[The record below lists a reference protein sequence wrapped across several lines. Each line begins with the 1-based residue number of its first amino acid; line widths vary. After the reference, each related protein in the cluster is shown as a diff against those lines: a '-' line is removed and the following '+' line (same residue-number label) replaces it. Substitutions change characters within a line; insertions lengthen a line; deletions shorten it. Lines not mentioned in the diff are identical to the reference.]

1 MKKYYFTLLLILS
14 SLEANAQWG
23 YWWKETFMELI
34 PDSSSHYNFVM
45 AMDDESLKTLN
56 DLLAGKRITE
66 DKALFKYEDNKFFAL
81 KDYVLPDGNFYTSEI
96 YKKTDIYQKEKR
108 TVYILPRI
116 ILFLAN
122 VSKIDDIIEKLGGD
136 VTLEGVQ
143 DDRVTLLCQVKTSK
157 EVLEKFL
164 ILNDLYLSG
173 NYGITYY
180 NPHDLGL
187 TIHPNDLPA
196 TYDLEA
202 FDENGMR
209 LIYEKDWANEDYIV
223 IWEFEGPDWSYEATD
238 EGLAIINPTMKQSSW
253 VVETSITGAKLSLEE
268 GHDYI
273 VRLTIKVPSEGIYG
287 MLFGGWEYSQI
298 SEIVV
303 PAKDDFQVFD
313 VYFPNFI
320 GNTWR
325 DGYVT
330 LGSGKVVGTT
340 VLKKV
345 QVYEK
350 EKGVESNI
358 KTVESYPDK
367 MVRYYLDGRRLSSPT
382 KGINIIRRG
391 DGTTRKVIVK

>member
-1 MKKYYFTLLLILS
+1 MRKCFLVSFLLLS
-14 SLEANAQWG
+14 CMKASAQWG

-34 PDSSSHYNFVM
+34 PDTSSHYNFVM

-81 KDYVLPDGNFYTSEI
+81 KDYVLPDGNFFTSEI

-122 VSKIDDIIEKLGGD
+122 VSKIDDIMEKLGGD
-136 VTLEGVQ
+136 VTLETVQ

-173 NYGITYY
+173 NYGIAYY

-187 TIHPNDLPA
+187 TIHPNNLPA
-196 TYDLEA
+196 TYELDD

-209 LIYEKDWANEDYIV
+209 LIFEKDWANEDYIV
-223 IWEFEGPDWSYEATD
+223 IWEFVKPDWSYEATD

-313 VYFPNFI
+313 VYFPNFS

-350 EKGVESNI
+350 QKGGTVAI
-358 KTVESYPDK
+358 KPVKPVKADGAIYNLAGQKVCSSY
-367 MVRYYLDGRRLSSPT
+367 
-382 KGINIIRRG
+382 KGI
-391 DGTTRKVIVK
+391 VIKNGKKYNNK

>member
-1 MKKYYFTLLLILS
+1 MRKCFLVSFLILS
-14 SLEANAQWG
+14 CLKASAQWG

-34 PDSSSHYNFVM
+34 PDTSSHYNFVM

-81 KDYVLPDGNFYTSEI
+81 KDYVLPDGNFFTSEI

-122 VSKIDDIIEKLGGD
+122 VSKIDDIMEQLGGD
-136 VTLEGVQ
+136 VTLETIQ
-143 DDRVTLLCQVKTSK
+143 DDRVTLLCQFNTSK

-173 NYGITYY
+173 NYGIAYY

-187 TIHPNDLPA
+187 SIHPNNLPA
-196 TYDLEA
+196 TYELDD

-209 LIYEKDWANEDYIV
+209 LIFEKDWANEDYIV
-223 IWEFEGPDWSYEATD
+223 IWEFEKPDWSYEATD

-325 DGYVT
+325 DGYIT
-330 LGSGKVVGTT
+330 LRSGKMVGTT

-350 EKGVESNI
+350 QKGGTAAI
-358 KTVESYPDK
+358 KPIKPVKADGAIYNLAGQKVCSSY
-367 MVRYYLDGRRLSSPT
+367 
-382 KGINIIRRG
+382 KGI
-391 DGTTRKVIVK
+391 VIKNGKKYNNK

>member
-1 MKKYYFTLLLILS
+1 MRKCFLVSFLILS
-14 SLEANAQWG
+14 CLKASAQWG

-34 PDSSSHYNFVM
+34 PDTSSHYNFVM

-81 KDYVLPDGNFYTSEI
+81 KDYVLPDGNFFTSEI

-122 VSKIDDIIEKLGGD
+122 VSKIDDIMEKLGGD
-136 VTLEGVQ
+136 VTLETIQ

-173 NYGITYY
+173 NYGIAYY

-187 TIHPNDLPA
+187 SIHPNNLPA
-196 TYDLEA
+196 TYELDD

-209 LIYEKDWANEDYIV
+209 LIFEKDWANEDYIV
-223 IWEFEGPDWSYEATD
+223 IWEFEKPDWSYEATD

-325 DGYVT
+325 DGYIT
-330 LGSGKVVGTT
+330 LRSGKMVGTT

-350 EKGVESNI
+350 QKGGTAAI
-358 KTVESYPDK
+358 KPIKPVKADGAIYNLAGQKVCSSY
-367 MVRYYLDGRRLSSPT
+367 
-382 KGINIIRRG
+382 KGI
-391 DGTTRKVIVK
+391 VIKNGKKYNNK

>member
-1 MKKYYFTLLLILS
+1 MRKCFLVSFLILS
-14 SLEANAQWG
+14 CLKASAQWG

-34 PDSSSHYNFVM
+34 PDTSSHYNFVM

-81 KDYVLPDGNFYTSEI
+81 KDYVLPDGNFFTSEI

-122 VSKIDDIIEKLGGD
+122 VSKIDDIMEKLGGT
-136 VTLEGVQ
+136 VTLETVL

-173 NYGITYY
+173 NYGIAYY

-187 TIHPNDLPA
+187 SIHPNNLPA
-196 TYDLEA
+196 TYELDD

-209 LIYEKDWANEDYIV
+209 LIFEKDWANEDYIV
-223 IWEFEGPDWSYEATD
+223 FWEFEKPDWSYEATD

-253 VVETSITGAKLSLEE
+253 GVETSITGAKLSLEE

-325 DGYVT
+325 DGYIT
-330 LGSGKVVGTT
+330 LRSGKMVGTT

-350 EKGVESNI
+350 QKGGTAAI
-358 KTVESYPDK
+358 KPIKPVKADGAIYNLAGQKVCSSY
-367 MVRYYLDGRRLSSPT
+367 
-382 KGINIIRRG
+382 KGI
-391 DGTTRKVIVK
+391 VIKNGKKYNNK

>member
-1 MKKYYFTLLLILS
+1 MKKYLLVSFLILS
-14 SLEANAQWG
+14 CLKASAQWG

-81 KDYVLPDGNFYTSEI
+81 KDYVLPDGNYFTSEI

-187 TIHPNDLPA
+187 TVHPNDLPA
-196 TYDLEA
+196 TYDLDA

-209 LIYEKDWANEDYIV
+209 LIFEKDWANEDYIV
-223 IWEFEGPDWSYEATD
+223 IWEFEKPDWSYEATD

-273 VRLTIKVPSEGIYG
+273 VRLTIKVPSDGIYG

-325 DGYVT
+325 DGYIT
-330 LGSGKVVGTT
+330 LRSGKMVGTT

-350 EKGVESNI
+350 QKGGTAAI
-358 KTVESYPDK
+358 KPVKPVKADDALYNLAGQKVSTSY
-367 MVRYYLDGRRLSSPT
+367 
-382 KGINIIRRG
+382 KGI
-391 DGTTRKVIVK
+391 VIKNGKKYNNK

>member
-1 MKKYYFTLLLILS
+1 LKAS
-14 SLEANAQWG
+14 AQWG

-34 PDSSSHYNFVM
+34 PDTSSHYNFVM

-81 KDYVLPDGNFYTSEI
+81 KDYVLPDGNFFTSEI

-122 VSKIDDIIEKLGGD
+122 VSKIDDIMEKLGGN
-136 VTLEGVQ
+136 VTLETVQ

-173 NYGITYY
+173 NYGIAYY

-187 TIHPNDLPA
+187 SIHPNNLPA
-196 TYDLEA
+196 TYELDD

-209 LIYEKDWANEDYIV
+209 LIFEKDWANEDYIV
-223 IWEFEGPDWSYEATD
+223 FWDGEKPDWSYEATD

-253 VVETSITGAKLSLEE
+253 GVETSITGAKLSLEE

-325 DGYVT
+325 DGYIT
-330 LGSGKVVGTT
+330 LRSGKVVGTT

-350 EKGVESNI
+350 QKGGTAAI
-358 KTVESYPDK
+358 KPVKPAKADGAIYNLAGQKVSSSY
-367 MVRYYLDGRRLSSPT
+367 
-382 KGINIIRRG
+382 KGI
-391 DGTTRKVIVK
+391 VIKNGKKYNNK

>member
-1 MKKYYFTLLLILS
+1 MKKLIISLLLILS

-23 YWWKETFMELI
+23 YWWKDIFMELI
-34 PDSSSHYNFVM
+34 PDSSSNYNFVK

-56 DLLAGKRITE
+56 DLLAGKRMTE
-66 DKALFKYEDNKFFAL
+66 DRSLVKYEDDKFFAL
-81 KDYVLPDGNFYTSEI
+81 KDYTLPDGNFYTSEI
-96 YKKTDIYQKEKR
+96 YKITDIYTKEKR
-108 TVYILPRI
+108 MVFILPRI

-122 VSKIDDIIEKLGGD
+122 VSKIDDIMGQLGD
-136 VTLEGVQ
+136 HVTLETVQ
-143 DDRVTLLCQVKTSK
+143 DDRITLLCQVKTSK

-173 NYGITYY
+173 NYGIAHYS
-180 NPHDLGL
+180 PHDLGL
-187 TIHPNDLPA
+187 TIHPNNLPA
-196 TYDLEA
+196 TYDLDP

-209 LIYEKDWANEDYIV
+209 LIFEKDWSNEDYIV
-223 IWEFEGPDWSYEATD
+223 FWDGEKPDWSYEATD

-325 DGYVT
+325 DGYIT
-330 LGSGKVVGTT
+330 LRSGKMVGTT

-350 EKGVESNI
+350 QKGGTAAI
-358 KTVESYPDK
+358 KPIKPVKADGAIYNLAGQKVCSSY
-367 MVRYYLDGRRLSSPT
+367 
-382 KGINIIRRG
+382 KGI
-391 DGTTRKVIVK
+391 VIKNGKKYNNK

>member
-1 MKKYYFTLLLILS
+1 MRKCFLVSFLILS
-14 SLEANAQWG
+14 CLKASAQWG

-34 PDSSSHYNFVM
+34 PDTSSHYNFVM

-81 KDYVLPDGNFYTSEI
+81 KDYVLPDGNFFTSEI

-122 VSKIDDIIEKLGGD
+122 VSKIDDIMEKLGGD
-136 VTLEGVQ
+136 VTLETVQ

-173 NYGITYY
+173 NYGIAYY

-187 TIHPNDLPA
+187 SIHPNNLPA
-196 TYDLEA
+196 TYELDD

-209 LIYEKDWANEDYIV
+209 LIFEKDWANEDYIV
-223 IWEFEGPDWSYEATD
+223 IWEFEKPDWSYEATD

-313 VYFPNFI
+313 VYFPNFS

-325 DGYVT
+325 DGYIT
-330 LGSGKVVGTT
+330 LRSGKMVGTT

-350 EKGVESNI
+350 QKGGTAAI
-358 KTVESYPDK
+358 KPIKPVKADGAIYNLAGQKVCSSY
-367 MVRYYLDGRRLSSPT
+367 
-382 KGINIIRRG
+382 KGI
-391 DGTTRKVIVK
+391 VIKNGKKYNNK

>member
-1 MKKYYFTLLLILS
+1 MRKCFLVSFLILS
-14 SLEANAQWG
+14 CLKASAQWG

-34 PDSSSHYNFVM
+34 PDTSSHYNFVM

-81 KDYVLPDGNFYTSEI
+81 KDYVLPDGNFFTSEI

-122 VSKIDDIIEKLGGD
+122 VSKIDDIMEKLGGD
-136 VTLEGVQ
+136 VTLETVQ

-173 NYGITYY
+173 NYGIAYY

-187 TIHPNDLPA
+187 TIHPNNLPA
-196 TYDLEA
+196 TYELDD

-209 LIYEKDWANEDYIV
+209 LIFEKDWANEDYIV
-223 IWEFEGPDWSYEATD
+223 IWEFEKPDWSYEATD

-325 DGYVT
+325 DGYIT
-330 LGSGKVVGTT
+330 LRSGKMVGTT

-350 EKGVESNI
+350 QKGGTAAI
-358 KTVESYPDK
+358 KPIKPVKADGAIYNLAGQKVSSSY
-367 MVRYYLDGRRLSSPT
+367 
-382 KGINIIRRG
+382 KGI
-391 DGTTRKVIVK
+391 VIKNGKKYNNK

>member
-1 MKKYYFTLLLILS
+1 MKKYLLVSLLLLS
-14 SLEANAQWG
+14 CMKASAQWG

-34 PDSSSHYNFVM
+34 PDTSSHYNFVM

-81 KDYVLPDGNFYTSEI
+81 KDYVLPDGNFFTSEI

-122 VSKIDDIIEKLGGD
+122 VSKIDDIMEQLGGD
-136 VTLEGVQ
+136 VTLETVQ

-173 NYGITYY
+173 NYGIAYY

-187 TIHPNDLPA
+187 SIHPNNLPA
-196 TYDLEA
+196 TYELDD

-209 LIYEKDWANEDYIV
+209 LIFEKDWANEDYIV
-223 IWEFEGPDWSYEATD
+223 IWEFEKPDWSYEATD

-325 DGYVT
+325 DGYIT
-330 LGSGKVVGTT
+330 LRSGKMVGTT

-350 EKGVESNI
+350 QKGGTAAI
-358 KTVESYPDK
+358 KPIKPVKADGAIYNLAGQKVCSSY
-367 MVRYYLDGRRLSSPT
+367 
-382 KGINIIRRG
+382 KGI
-391 DGTTRKVIVK
+391 VIKNGKKYNNK

>member
-1 MKKYYFTLLLILS
+1 MKKSLFTLLFILS

-23 YWWKETFMELI
+23 YWWKDIFMELI
-34 PDSSSHYNFVM
+34 PDSSSNYNFVK

-81 KDYVLPDGNFYTSEI
+81 KDYVLPDGNFFTSEI

-173 NYGITYY
+173 NYGIAYY

-187 TIHPNDLPA
+187 SIHPNNLPA
-196 TYDLEA
+196 TYELDD

-209 LIYEKDWANEDYIV
+209 LIFEKDWANEDYIV
-223 IWEFEGPDWSYEATD
+223 IWEFEKPDWSYEATD

-273 VRLTIKVPSEGIYG
+273 VRLTIKVPSEGVYG

-325 DGYVT
+325 DGYIT
-330 LGSGKVVGTT
+330 LRSGKMVGTT

-350 EKGVESNI
+350 QKGGTAAI
-358 KTVESYPDK
+358 KPIKPVKADGAIYNLAGQKVCSSY
-367 MVRYYLDGRRLSSPT
+367 
-382 KGINIIRRG
+382 KGI
-391 DGTTRKVIVK
+391 VIKNGKKYNNK

>member
-1 MKKYYFTLLLILS
+1 MRKCFLVSFLLLS
-14 SLEANAQWG
+14 CMKASAQWG

-34 PDSSSHYNFVM
+34 PDTSSHYNFVM

-81 KDYVLPDGNFYTSEI
+81 KDYVLPDGNFFTSEI

-122 VSKIDDIIEKLGGD
+122 VSKIDDIMEKLGGN
-136 VTLEGVQ
+136 VTLETVQ

-173 NYGITYY
+173 NYGIAYY

-187 TIHPNDLPA
+187 TIHPNNLPA
-196 TYDLEA
+196 TYELDD

-209 LIYEKDWANEDYIV
+209 LIFEKDWANEDYFV
-223 IWEFEGPDWSYEATD
+223 IWEFEKPDWSYEATD

-325 DGYVT
+325 DGYIT
-330 LGSGKVVGTT
+330 LRSGKMVGTT

-350 EKGVESNI
+350 QKGGTAAI
-358 KTVESYPDK
+358 KPIKPVKADGAIYNLAGQKVCSSY
-367 MVRYYLDGRRLSSPT
+367 
-382 KGINIIRRG
+382 KGI
-391 DGTTRKVIVK
+391 VIKNGKKYNNK

>member
-1 MKKYYFTLLLILS
+1 MRKCFLVSFLILS
-14 SLEANAQWG
+14 CLKASAQLG

-34 PDSSSHYNFVM
+34 PDTSSHYNFVM

-81 KDYVLPDGNFYTSEI
+81 KDYVLPDGNFFTSEI

-122 VSKIDDIIEKLGGD
+122 VSKIDDIMEKLGGD
-136 VTLEGVQ
+136 VTLETVQ

-173 NYGITYY
+173 NYGIAYY

-187 TIHPNDLPA
+187 SIHPNNLPA
-196 TYDLEA
+196 TYELDD

-209 LIYEKDWANEDYIV
+209 LIFEKDWANEDYIV
-223 IWEFEGPDWSYEATD
+223 IWEFEKPDWSYEATD

-325 DGYVT
+325 DGYIT
-330 LGSGKVVGTT
+330 LRSGKMVGTT

-350 EKGVESNI
+350 QKGGTAAI
-358 KTVESYPDK
+358 KPIKPVKADGAIYNLAGQKVCSSY
-367 MVRYYLDGRRLSSPT
+367 
-382 KGINIIRRG
+382 KGI
-391 DGTTRKVIVK
+391 VIKNGKKYNNK

>member
-1 MKKYYFTLLLILS
+1 MRKCFLVSFLILS
-14 SLEANAQWG
+14 CLKASAQWG

-34 PDSSSHYNFVM
+34 PDTSSHYNFVM

-81 KDYVLPDGNFYTSEI
+81 KDYVLPDGNFFTSEI

-122 VSKIDDIIEKLGGD
+122 VSKIDDIMEKLGGD
-136 VTLEGVQ
+136 VTLETVQ

-173 NYGITYY
+173 NYGIAYY

-187 TIHPNDLPA
+187 SIHPNNLPA
-196 TYDLEA
+196 TYELDD

-209 LIYEKDWANEDYIV
+209 LIFEKDWANEDYIV
-223 IWEFEGPDWSYEATD
+223 FWEFEKPDWSYEATD

-253 VVETSITGAKLSLEE
+253 GVETSITGAKLSLEE

-325 DGYVT
+325 DGYIT
-330 LGSGKVVGTT
+330 LRSGKMVGTT

-350 EKGVESNI
+350 QKGGTAAI
-358 KTVESYPDK
+358 KPIKPVKADGAIYNLAGQKVCSSY
-367 MVRYYLDGRRLSSPT
+367 
-382 KGINIIRRG
+382 KGI
-391 DGTTRKVIVK
+391 VIKNGKKYNNK

>member
-1 MKKYYFTLLLILS
+1 MRKCFLVSFLILS
-14 SLEANAQWG
+14 CLKASAQWG

-34 PDSSSHYNFVM
+34 PDTSSHYNFVM

-81 KDYVLPDGNFYTSEI
+81 KDYVLPDGNFFTSEI

-122 VSKIDDIIEKLGGD
+122 VSKIDDIMEQLGGD
-136 VTLEGVQ
+136 VTLETVQ

-173 NYGITYY
+173 NYGIAYY

-187 TIHPNDLPA
+187 SIHPNNLPA
-196 TYDLEA
+196 TYELDD

-209 LIYEKDWANEDYIV
+209 LIFEKDWANEDYIV
-223 IWEFEGPDWSYEATD
+223 FWDGEKPDWSYEATD

-325 DGYVT
+325 DGYIT
-330 LGSGKVVGTT
+330 LRSGKMVGTT

-350 EKGVESNI
+350 QKGGTAAI
-358 KTVESYPDK
+358 KPIKPVKADGAIYNLAGQKVSSSY
-367 MVRYYLDGRRLSSPT
+367 
-382 KGINIIRRG
+382 KGI
-391 DGTTRKVIVK
+391 VIKNGKKYNNK

>member
-1 MKKYYFTLLLILS
+1 MRKCFLVSFLILS
-14 SLEANAQWG
+14 CLKASAQWG

-34 PDSSSHYNFVM
+34 PDTSSHYNFVM

-81 KDYVLPDGNFYTSEI
+81 KDYVLPDGNFFTSEI

-122 VSKIDDIIEKLGGD
+122 VSKIDDIMEKLGGN
-136 VTLEGVQ
+136 VTLETVQ

-173 NYGITYY
+173 NYGIAYY

-187 TIHPNDLPA
+187 SIHPNNLPA
-196 TYDLEA
+196 TYELDD

-209 LIYEKDWANEDYIV
+209 LIFEKDWANEDYIV
-223 IWEFEGPDWSYEATD
+223 FWDGEKPDWSYEATD

-325 DGYVT
+325 DGYIT
-330 LGSGKVVGTT
+330 LRSGKMVGTT

-350 EKGVESNI
+350 QKGGTAAI
-358 KTVESYPDK
+358 KPIKPVKADGAIYNLAGQKVSTSY
-367 MVRYYLDGRRLSSPT
+367 
-382 KGINIIRRG
+382 KGI
-391 DGTTRKVIVK
+391 VIKNGKKYNNK

>member
-1 MKKYYFTLLLILS
+1 MKKYLLVSLLLLS
-14 SLEANAQWG
+14 CLKASAQWG

-81 KDYVLPDGNFYTSEI
+81 KDYMLPDGNYFTSEI

-187 TIHPNDLPA
+187 TVHPNDLPA

-202 FDENGMR
+202 FDENGTR

-253 VVETSITGAKLSLEE
+253 GVETFITGAKLSLEE

-273 VRLTIKVPSEGIYG
+273 VRLTIKVPSDGIYG

-313 VYFPNFI
+313 VFFPNFS

-350 EKGVESNI
+350 EKSDIAAI
-358 KTVESYPDK
+358 KPVKPVKSDDGLYNLAGQKVSTSY
-367 MVRYYLDGRRLSSPT
+367 
-382 KGINIIRRG
+382 KGI
-391 DGTTRKVIVK
+391 VIKNGKKYNNK

>member
-1 MKKYYFTLLLILS
+1 MRKCFLVSFLILS
-14 SLEANAQWG
+14 CLKASAQWG

-34 PDSSSHYNFVM
+34 PDTSSHYNFVM

-81 KDYVLPDGNFYTSEI
+81 KDYVLPDGNFFTSEI

-122 VSKIDDIIEKLGGD
+122 VSKIDDIMEKLGGN
-136 VTLEGVQ
+136 VTLETVQ

-173 NYGITYY
+173 NYGIAYY

-187 TIHPNDLPA
+187 SIHPNNLPA
-196 TYDLEA
+196 TYELDD

-209 LIYEKDWANEDYIV
+209 LIFEKDWANEDYIV
-223 IWEFEGPDWSYEATD
+223 IWEFEKPDWSYEATD

-253 VVETSITGAKLSLEE
+253 GVETSITGAKLSLEE

-325 DGYVT
+325 DGYIT
-330 LGSGKVVGTT
+330 LRSGKMVGTT

-350 EKGVESNI
+350 QKGGTAAI
-358 KTVESYPDK
+358 KPIKPVKADGAIYNLAGQKVSSSY
-367 MVRYYLDGRRLSSPT
+367 
-382 KGINIIRRG
+382 KGI
-391 DGTTRKVIVK
+391 VIKNGKKYNNK

>member
-1 MKKYYFTLLLILS
+1 MRKCFLVSFLILS
-14 SLEANAQWG
+14 CLKASAQWG

-34 PDSSSHYNFVM
+34 PDTSSHYNFVM

-81 KDYVLPDGNFYTSEI
+81 KDYVLPDGNFFTSEI

-122 VSKIDDIIEKLGGD
+122 VSKIDDIMEKLGGD
-136 VTLEGVQ
+136 VTLETVQ

-173 NYGITYY
+173 NYGIAYY

-187 TIHPNDLPA
+187 TIHPNNLPA
-196 TYDLEA
+196 TYELDD

-209 LIYEKDWANEDYIV
+209 LIFEKDWANEDYIV
-223 IWEFEGPDWSYEATD
+223 IWEFEKPDWSYEATD

-325 DGYVT
+325 DGYIT
-330 LGSGKVVGTT
+330 LRSGKMVGTT

-350 EKGVESNI
+350 QKGGTAAI
-358 KTVESYPDK
+358 KPIKPVKADGAIYNLAGQKVCSSY
-367 MVRYYLDGRRLSSPT
+367 
-382 KGINIIRRG
+382 KGI
-391 DGTTRKVIVK
+391 VIKNGKKYNNK

>member
-1 MKKYYFTLLLILS
+1 MKKSLFTLLLILS

-23 YWWKETFMELI
+23 YWWKDIFMELI
-34 PDSSSHYNFVM
+34 PDSSSNYNFVK

-56 DLLAGKRITE
+56 DLLAGKRMTE
-66 DKALFKYEDNKFFAL
+66 DRSLVKYEDDKFFAL
-81 KDYVLPDGNFYTSEI
+81 KDYTLPDGNFYTSEI
-96 YKKTDIYQKEKR
+96 YKITDIYTKEKR
-108 TVYILPRI
+108 TVFILPRI

-122 VSKIDDIIEKLGGD
+122 VSKIDDIMGQLGD
-136 VTLEGVQ
+136 HVTLETVQ
-143 DDRVTLLCQVKTSK
+143 DDRITLLCQVKTSK

-173 NYGITYY
+173 NYGIAHYS
-180 NPHDLGL
+180 PHDLGL
-187 TIHPNDLPA
+187 TIHPNNLPA
-196 TYDLEA
+196 TYDLDP

-209 LIYEKDWANEDYIV
+209 LIFETAWSNESYFI
-223 IWEFEGPDWSYEATD
+223 IWEFEKPDWSYEATD
-238 EGLAIINPTMKQSSW
+238 EGLAIINPYLRELSW
-253 VVETSITGAKLSLEE
+253 YIETSITGAKLSLEE

-273 VRLTIKVPSEGIYG
+273 VRLTIKVPSDGSYW

-298 SEIVV
+298 CEIVV

-325 DGYVT
+325 DGYIT
-330 LGSGKVVGTT
+330 LRSGKMVGTT

-350 EKGVESNI
+350 QKGGTAAI
-358 KTVESYPDK
+358 KPIKPVKADGAIYNLAGQKVCSSY
-367 MVRYYLDGRRLSSPT
+367 
-382 KGINIIRRG
+382 KGI
-391 DGTTRKVIVK
+391 VIKNGKKYNNK

>member
-1 MKKYYFTLLLILS
+1 MRKCFLVSFLLLS
-14 SLEANAQWG
+14 CMKASAQWG

-34 PDSSSHYNFVM
+34 PDTSSHYNFVM

-81 KDYVLPDGNFYTSEI
+81 KDYVLPDGNFFTSEI

-122 VSKIDDIIEKLGGD
+122 VSKIDDIMEKLGGD
-136 VTLEGVQ
+136 VTLETVQ

-173 NYGITYY
+173 NYGIAYY

-187 TIHPNDLPA
+187 SIHPNNLPA
-196 TYDLEA
+196 TYELDD

-209 LIYEKDWANEDYIV
+209 LIFEKDWANEDYFV
-223 IWEFEGPDWSYEATD
+223 IWEFEKPDWSYEATD

-325 DGYVT
+325 DGYIT
-330 LGSGKVVGTT
+330 LGSGKMVGTT

-350 EKGVESNI
+350 QKGGTAAI
-358 KTVESYPDK
+358 KPIKPVKADGAIYNLAGQKVCSSY
-367 MVRYYLDGRRLSSPT
+367 
-382 KGINIIRRG
+382 KGI
-391 DGTTRKVIVK
+391 VIKNGKKYNNK

>member
-1 MKKYYFTLLLILS
+1 MRKCFLVSFLILS
-14 SLEANAQWG
+14 CLKASAQWG

-34 PDSSSHYNFVM
+34 PDTSSHYNFVM

-81 KDYVLPDGNFYTSEI
+81 KDYVLPDGNFFTSEI

-122 VSKIDDIIEKLGGD
+122 VSKIDDIMEKLGGN
-136 VTLEGVQ
+136 VTLETVQ

-173 NYGITYY
+173 NYGIAYY

-187 TIHPNDLPA
+187 TIHPNNLPA
-196 TYDLEA
+196 TYELDD

-209 LIYEKDWANEDYIV
+209 LIFEKDWANEDYIV
-223 IWEFEGPDWSYEATD
+223 IWEFVKPDWSYEATD

-253 VVETSITGAKLSLEE
+253 GVETSITGAKLSLEE

-273 VRLTIKVPSEGIYG
+273 VRLTIKVPSEG
-287 MLFGGWEYSQI
+287 
-298 SEIVV
+298 
-303 PAKDDFQVFD
+303 
-313 VYFPNFI
+313 
-320 GNTWR
+320 R
-325 DGYVT
+325 
-330 LGSGKVVGTT
+330 GSGRAA
-340 VLKKV
+340 
-345 QVYEK
+345 
-350 EKGVESNI
+350 
-358 KTVESYPDK
+358 P
-367 MVRYYLDGRRLSSPT
+367 
-382 KGINIIRRG
+382 
-391 DGTTRKVIVK
+391 

>member
-1 MKKYYFTLLLILS
+1 MRKCFLVSFLILS
-14 SLEANAQWG
+14 CLKASAQWG

-81 KDYVLPDGNFYTSEI
+81 KDYVLPDGNFFTSEI

-122 VSKIDDIIEKLGGD
+122 VSKIDDIMEKLGGD
-136 VTLEGVQ
+136 VTLETIQ
-143 DDRVTLLCQVKTSK
+143 DDQVTLLCQVKTSK

-173 NYGITYY
+173 NYGIAYY

-187 TIHPNDLPA
+187 SIHPNNLPA
-196 TYDLEA
+196 TYELDD

-209 LIYEKDWANEDYIV
+209 LIFEKDWANEDYIV
-223 IWEFEGPDWSYEATD
+223 IWEFEKPDWSYEATD

-253 VVETSITGAKLSLEE
+253 GVETSITGAKLSLED

-313 VYFPNFI
+313 VYFPNFS

-325 DGYVT
+325 DGYIT
-330 LGSGKVVGTT
+330 LGSGKMVGTT

-350 EKGVESNI
+350 QKGGTAAI
-358 KTVESYPDK
+358 KPIKPVKPDGALYNLAGQKVSSSY
-367 MVRYYLDGRRLSSPT
+367 
-382 KGINIIRRG
+382 KGI
-391 DGTTRKVIVK
+391 VIKNGKKYNNK

>member
-1 MKKYYFTLLLILS
+1 LKAS
-14 SLEANAQWG
+14 AQWG

-34 PDSSSHYNFVM
+34 PDTSSHYNFVM

-81 KDYVLPDGNFYTSEI
+81 KDYVLPDGNFFTSEI

-122 VSKIDDIIEKLGGD
+122 VSKIDDIMEKLGGN
-136 VTLEGVQ
+136 VTLETVQ

-173 NYGITYY
+173 NYGIAYY

-187 TIHPNDLPA
+187 SIHPNNLPA
-196 TYDLEA
+196 TYELDD

-209 LIYEKDWANEDYIV
+209 LIFEKDWANEDYIV
-223 IWEFEGPDWSYEATD
+223 FWDGEKPDWSYEATD

-325 DGYVT
+325 DGYIT
-330 LGSGKVVGTT
+330 LSSGKMVGTT

-350 EKGVESNI
+350 QKGGTAAI
-358 KTVESYPDK
+358 KPIKPVKADGAIYNLAGQKVSSSY
-367 MVRYYLDGRRLSSPT
+367 
-382 KGINIIRRG
+382 KGI
-391 DGTTRKVIVK
+391 VIKNGKKYNNK

>member
-1 MKKYYFTLLLILS
+1 MRKCFLVSFLILS
-14 SLEANAQWG
+14 CLKASAQWG

-34 PDSSSHYNFVM
+34 PDTSSHYNFVM

-81 KDYVLPDGNFYTSEI
+81 KDYVLPDGNFFTSEI

-122 VSKIDDIIEKLGGD
+122 VSKIDDIMEKLGGD
-136 VTLEGVQ
+136 VTLETVQ

-173 NYGITYY
+173 NYGIAYY

-187 TIHPNDLPA
+187 SIHPNNLPA
-196 TYDLEA
+196 TYELDD

-209 LIYEKDWANEDYIV
+209 LIFEKDWANEDYIV
-223 IWEFEGPDWSYEATD
+223 IWEFEKPDWSYEATD

-325 DGYVT
+325 DGYIT
-330 LGSGKVVGTT
+330 LRSGKMVGTT

-350 EKGVESNI
+350 QKGGTAAI
-358 KTVESYPDK
+358 KSVKPVKADDALYNLAGQKVSSSY
-367 MVRYYLDGRRLSSPT
+367 
-382 KGINIIRRG
+382 KGI
-391 DGTTRKVIVK
+391 VIKNGKKYNNK

>member
-1 MKKYYFTLLLILS
+1 MRKCFLVSFLILS
-14 SLEANAQWG
+14 CLKASAQWG

-34 PDSSSHYNFVM
+34 PDTSSRYNFVM

-66 DKALFKYEDNKFFAL
+66 DKAIFKYEDNKFFAL

-122 VSKIDDIIEKLGGD
+122 VSKIDDIMEQLGGD
-136 VTLEGVQ
+136 VTLETVQ
-143 DDRVTLLCQVKTSK
+143 DDRITLLCQVKTSK

-173 NYGITYY
+173 NYGIAYY

-187 TIHPNDLPA
+187 TIHPNNLPA
-196 TYDLEA
+196 TYELDD

-209 LIYEKDWANEDYIV
+209 LIFEKDWANEDYIV
-223 IWEFEGPDWSYEATD
+223 IWEFVKPDWSYEATD

-253 VVETSITGAKLSLEE
+253 GVETSITGAKLSLEE

-287 MLFGGWEYSQI
+287 MLFGGWDYSQI

-325 DGYVT
+325 DGYIT
-330 LGSGKVVGTT
+330 LGSGKMVGTT

-350 EKGVESNI
+350 QKGGTVAI
-358 KTVESYPDK
+358 KPVKPVKADGVIYNLAGQKVSSSY
-367 MVRYYLDGRRLSSPT
+367 
-382 KGINIIRRG
+382 KGI
-391 DGTTRKVIVK
+391 VIKNGKKYNNK

>member
-1 MKKYYFTLLLILS
+1 MRKCFLVSFLILS
-14 SLEANAQWG
+14 CLKASAQWG

-34 PDSSSHYNFVM
+34 PDTSSHYNFVM

-81 KDYVLPDGNFYTSEI
+81 KDYVLPDGNFFTSEI

-122 VSKIDDIIEKLGGD
+122 VSKIDDIMEKLGGD
-136 VTLEGVQ
+136 VTLETVQ

-173 NYGITYY
+173 NYGIAYY

-187 TIHPNDLPA
+187 SIHPNNLPD
-196 TYDLEA
+196 TYELDD

-209 LIYEKDWANEDYIV
+209 LIAEKDWTNEEYSI
-223 IWEFEGPDWSYEATD
+223 IWEFEIPDWSYEATD

-325 DGYVT
+325 DGYIT
-330 LGSGKVVGTT
+330 LRSGKMVGTT

-350 EKGVESNI
+350 QKGGTAAI
-358 KTVESYPDK
+358 KPIKPVKADGAIYNLAGQKVCSSY
-367 MVRYYLDGRRLSSPT
+367 
-382 KGINIIRRG
+382 KGI
-391 DGTTRKVIVK
+391 VIKNGKKYNNK

>member
-23 YWWKETFMELI
+23 YWWKDIFMELI
-34 PDSSSHYNFVM
+34 PDSSSNYNFVK

-56 DLLAGKRITE
+56 DLLAGKRMTE
-66 DKALFKYEDNKFFAL
+66 DRSLVKYEDDKFFAL
-81 KDYVLPDGNFYTSEI
+81 KDFVLPDGNYYTSEI
-96 YKKTDIYQKEKR
+96 YKKTDIYNKEKR
-108 TVYILPRI
+108 TVFILPRI

-122 VSKIDDIIEKLGGD
+122 VSKIDDIMEQLGD
-136 VTLEGVQ
+136 NVTLETVQ
-143 DDRVTLLCQVKTSK
+143 DDRITLLCQVKTSK

-173 NYGITYY
+173 NYGIAHY

-187 TIHPNDLPA
+187 TIHPNNLPA
-196 TYDLEA
+196 TYDLDA

-209 LIYEKDWANEDYIV
+209 LIFEKDWSNEYYPY
-223 IWEFEGPDWSYEATD
+223 IWEFEVPDWSYESTD
-238 EGLAIINPTMKQSSW
+238 EGLAIINPNLKELSW
-253 VVETSITGAKLSLEE
+253 YIETSVTGASLSLEK

-273 VRLTIKVPSEGIYG
+273 VRLTIKVPSDGTYW
-287 MLFGGWEYSQI
+287 MLFGRWDHNKVC
-298 SEIVV
+298 EIPVT
-303 PAKDDFQVFD
+303 ASDGFQVIDFN
-313 VYFPNFI
+313 FPDFS

-325 DGYVT
+325 DGYVI
-330 LGSGKVVGTT
+330 LGSGRMVGTT

-367 MVRYYLDGRRLSSPT
+367 MVRYNLDGRRLSSPT
-382 KGINIIRRG
+382 KGINIIRQS

>member
-1 MKKYYFTLLLILS
+1 MRKCFLVSFLLLSCLKAS
-14 SLEANAQWG
+14 AQWG

-34 PDSSSHYNFVM
+34 PDTSSHYNFVM

-81 KDYVLPDGNFYTSEI
+81 KDYVLPDGNFFTSEI

-122 VSKIDDIIEKLGGD
+122 VSKIDDIMEKLGGD
-136 VTLEGVQ
+136 VTLETVQ

-173 NYGITYY
+173 NYGIAYY

-187 TIHPNDLPA
+187 TIHPNNLPA
-196 TYDLEA
+196 TYELDD

-209 LIYEKDWANEDYIV
+209 LIFEKDWANEDYIV
-223 IWEFEGPDWSYEATD
+223 IWEFEKPDWSYEATD

-313 VYFPNFI
+313 VFFPNFS

-350 EKGVESNI
+350 QKSGTAAIKPVKPVKGDGAIYNLAGQKVSA
-358 KTVESYPDK
+358 SY
-367 MVRYYLDGRRLSSPT
+367 
-382 KGINIIRRG
+382 KGI
-391 DGTTRKVIVK
+391 VIKNGKKYNNK